1 MTRQT
6 MSRGAWLS
14 AMAAVLVL
22 GGAATRAQGGD
33 ADAVKKLELERFQA
47 QEKNDFAA
55 LERLLADDLVYTHSS
70 GAVDTKAAYIESLRS
85 GKSKY
90 LRITPE
96 DLKVRAIGDLVLIHG
111 RGQFVLEAMV
121 NGQKGENPLYLS
133 FLDVWQKKNG
143 KWQMIAWQST
153 RILPPAK

>member
-1 MTRQT
+1 MTRSMT
-6 MSRGAWLS
+6 RRFTWLAALAATLVLS
-14 AMAAVLVL
+14 ASAP
-22 GGAATRAQGGD
+22 RAQGGD
-33 ADAVKKLELERFQA
+33 ADAVKKLELERFKA
-47 QEKNDFAA
+47 QETNDFAA

-96 DLKVRAIGDLVLIHG
+96 DLKVRTMGDLVLIHG

-121 NGQKGENPLYLS
+121 NGQKGENPLHLS
-133 FLDVWQKKNG
+133 FLDVWQKKGG

>member
-1 MTRQT
+1 MLRTFRLT
-6 MSRGAWLS
+6 CAVGA
-14 AMAAVLVL
+14 LVL
-22 GGAATRAQGGD
+22 LAGVAVRVQSGD
-33 ADAVKKLELERFQA
+33 ADAVKALELERFQA

-70 GAVDTKAAYIESLRS
+70 GAVDTKAAYIDALRS
-85 GKSKY
+85 GKTKY

-96 DLKVRAIGDLVLIHG
+96 DLKVRTLGDLVLIHG
-111 RGQFVLEAMV
+111 RGQFVLEALV
-121 NGQKGENPLYLS
+121 NGQKGENPLHLS

-153 RILPPAK
+153 RIVPPAK

>member
-22 GGAATRAQGGD
+22 GGAAMRAQGGD

-96 DLKVRAIGDLVLIHG
+96 DLKVRTMGDLVLIHG

-121 NGQKGENPLYLS
+121 NGQKGENPLHLS

>member
-1 MTRQT
+1 MTRRT
-6 MSRGAWLS
+6 MVRFTWLG
-14 AMAAVLVL
+14 AMAAMFVL
-22 GGAATRAQGGD
+22 GGGAMRAQGGD
-33 ADAVKKLELERFQA
+33 AEAVKALELERFQA
-47 QEKNDFAA
+47 QVKNDFAA

-70 GAVDTKAAYIESLRS
+70 GNVDTKAAYIDSLRS

-96 DLKVRAIGDLVLIHG
+96 DLKVRTLGDLVLIHG
-111 RGQFVLEAMV
+111 RGQFVLETMV
-121 NGQKGENPLYLS
+121 NGQKGENPLHLS